1 MGVMEIASLADPR
14 EELFSYAWFSLN
26 AAKAGPQHAACDAS
40 AAPCWK
46 GSMEEDGK
54 SCVDPD

>member
-1 MGVMEIASLADPR
+1 MEIASLADPR
-14 EELFSYAWFSLN
+14 EELFSYAGFSLN